1 MEIPCDTI
9 GQAVAGYLDAGD
21 FTPASRTTYRR
32 VLTGMARALGPGRPV
47 AELDA
52 AELAAWFQRTRGAHA
67 PATWNRDRVI
77 VRAFVRHLQA
87 HGATLELPAL
97 EHRRVRV
104 DTTRALS
111 RPEVARIL
119 EEPAPLR
126 DKTLWRLLYESAARV
141 GEVLALD
148 VTDLDLANRRARVI
162 GKGGQV
168 EWITWSTGTATL
180 LPRLLR
186 GRRSGPVFITRRP
199 SRVMPAVLDRAP
211 DGTARLSYRRAE
223 ELFKAHAGAT
233 LHQLRH
239 SALTHMAEDGASAP
253 MLMTKSRHQS
263 ITSLGRYA
271 RPGVEALQR
280 WEAERDPARR
290 RA

>member
-9 GQAVAGYLDAGD
+9 GAAVAGYLDAGD
-21 FTPASRTTYRR
+21 FTPSSRTTYRR
-32 VLTGMARALGPGRPV
+32 VLEGMARELGPGRAV

-52 AELAAWFQRTRGAHA
+52 AELTAWFQRTRSAHA

-77 VRAFVRHLQA
+77 VRALVRHLQA

-97 EHRRVRV
+97 EHRRLRV

-111 RPEVARIL
+111 RREVARIL
-119 EEPAPLR
+119 EAPAPLR

-141 GEVLALD
+141 GEILALD

-180 LPRLLR
+180 LPRLLK
-186 GRRSGPVFITRRP
+186 GRRSGPVFTTRRP
-199 SRVMPAVLDRAP
+199 SRVMPAVLDRAL

-223 ELFKAHAGAT
+223 ELFKAATGAT

-263 ITSLGRYA
+263 IASLGRYA
-271 RPGVEALQR
+271 RPSVEALQR

-290 RA
+290 R

>member
-9 GQAVAGYLDAGD
+9 GAAVTGYLDTGD
-21 FTPASRTTYRR
+21 FTTSSRTTYTR
-32 VLTGMARALGPGRPV
+32 VLEGIAREFGPDRPI

-52 AELAAWFQRTRGAHA
+52 DQLAAWFQRTRDVYA

-77 VRAFVRHLQA
+77 VRAFVRALQA
-87 HGATLELPAL
+87 HGVALELPAL
-97 EHRRVRV
+97 GHRRVRP

-111 RPEVARIL
+111 RVGVTRIL
-119 EEPAPLR
+119 EAPAPLR
-126 DKTLWRLLYESAARV
+126 DKTLWRLLYESAARA

-148 VTDLDLANRRARVI
+148 VEDLDLANRRARVV

-180 LPRLLR
+180 LPRLLK
-186 GRRSGPVFITRRP
+186 GRRSGPVFATRRP
-199 SRVMPAVLDRAP
+199 SRVIPAVLDRGP
-211 DGTARLSYRRAE
+211 DGTARLSYRRAA

-263 ITSLGRYA
+263 ISSLGRYA
-271 RPGVEALQR
+271 RPSVEALQR
-280 WEAERDPARR
+280 WEATHDPARR
-290 RA
+290 R